1 MTVRR
6 LFVASPLLAFAL
18 VLAGCGGSSSP
29 STGGSSTPS
38 ASSTSSGP
46 TASGSLTVGAAG
58 FTESN
63 ILAQM
68 YADLLQKAG
77 FTVNIKTVGSQEIF
91 QGSLEK
97 GQIAVVPEYAATYA
111 DSMQTEVTGTQSPN
125 AASPDLQTT
134 LTNLEKYLP
143 KKGLTHLD
151 PAQAA
156 DQNAFA
162 VTKAFASQHHLTTL
176 SDLGKSGISVKLAAP
191 AECSTRPFCKPGLEK
206 TYGIKISSLLP
217 LAFDSLPLKQAVKSG
232 KVQLGEVATVDATL
246 SSIGLVVLTD
256 DKHLQ
261 NADNLIPIV
270 NQAALTAHPE
280 IATAINPLASVLTTE
295 DLGTLDN
302 QVDGQRMTVAD
313 VAKNYLTSK
322 GLL

>member
-1 MTVRR
+1 MRK
-6 LFVASPLLAFAL
+6 LAAGAAGLALSLLLAA
-18 VLAGCGGSSSP
+18 CGGSSS
-29 STGGSSTPS
+29 GGENPTVGTT
-38 ASSTSSGP
+38 ASGGG

-63 ILAQM
+63 VIAQM

-77 FTVNIKTVGSQEIF
+77 FTVHIKTVASAEIF
-91 QGSLEK
+91 QSSLEK
-97 GQIAVVPEYAATYA
+97 GTIAVVPEYAATYA
-111 DSMQTEVTGTQSPN
+111 DSLQTLVTGTQAPT

-134 LTNLEKYLP
+134 MANLKKYGD
-143 KKGLTHLD
+143 KRGLTALD
-151 PAQAA
+151 PAQAV

-162 VTKAFASQHHLTTL
+162 VTKDFASKHNLSTL
-176 SDLGKSGISVKLAAP
+176 SDLGKSGLSVSLAAP
-191 AECSTRPFCKPGLEK
+191 AECATRPFCKPGLSK
-206 TYGIKISSLLP
+206 TYGIKISSILP

-232 KVQLGEVATVDATL
+232 KVDMGEVSTTDATL
-246 SSIGLVVLTD
+246 GQLGLVLLTD

-261 NADNLIPIV
+261 NADNLVPIANSKV
-270 NQAALTAHPE
+270 LQQHPE
-280 IATAINPLASVLTTE
+280 IATVINPLAQVLTTA

-302 QVDGQRMTVAD
+302 QIDGERQTVQD